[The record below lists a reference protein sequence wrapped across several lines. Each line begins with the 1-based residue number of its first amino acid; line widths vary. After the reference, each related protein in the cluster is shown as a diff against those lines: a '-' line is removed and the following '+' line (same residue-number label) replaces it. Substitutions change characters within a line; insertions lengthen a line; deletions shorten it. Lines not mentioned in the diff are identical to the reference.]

1 MRKLLAFLIVLGLLA
16 VAGDRLAEKL
26 TTDEAEQRLAAEGL
40 SSPTVDVRGFP
51 FLTQLLARRF
61 DDVHVS
67 AASVR
72 VGPGQAERV
81 SATARD
87 VAVPSGGQATAGR
100 LTARGTI
107 AYTEVLR
114 RVDRSGLRL
123 TDAGSGQVQLRR
135 RLAVLGLTY
144 DVVARGRVESRGNTL
159 VVTPTSVRL
168 AGGGSLDQRLSALIA
183 DRFSLR
189 YRIRGLPEGIRIDRV
204 RPAQDG
210 FVVDV
215 SGRDVRLATA
225 AASALR

>member
-1 MRKLLAFLIVLGLLA
+1 
-16 VAGDRLAEKL
+16 
-26 TTDEAEQRLAAEGL
+26 
-40 SSPTVDVRGFP
+40 
-51 FLTQLLARRF
+51 
-61 DDVHVS
+61 
-67 AASVR
+67 VR

-114 RVDRSGLRL
+114 RVNSGLRL

-183 DRFSLR
+183 DRFSLS
-189 YRIRGLPEGIRIDRV
+189 YRIRGLPEGIQIDRV

>member
-1 MRKLLAFLIVLGLLA
+1 MRKLLVFLIVLGLLA

-26 TTDEAEQRLAAEGL
+26 TTDEAEQRLTAEGL
-40 SSPTVDVRGFP
+40 SSPAVDVRGFP

-114 RVDRSGLRL
+114 RVNSGLRL

-183 DRFSLR
+183 DRFSLS
-189 YRIRGLPEGIRIDRV
+189 YRIRGLPEGIQIDRV

>member
-1 MRKLLAFLIVLGLLA
+1 
-16 VAGDRLAEKL
+16 
-26 TTDEAEQRLAAEGL
+26 
-40 SSPTVDVRGFP
+40 
-51 FLTQLLARRF
+51 
-61 DDVHVS
+61 
-67 AASVR
+67 
-72 VGPGQAERV
+72 
-81 SATARD
+81 
-87 VAVPSGGQATAGR
+87 
-100 LTARGTI
+100 
-107 AYTEVLR
+107 
-114 RVDRSGLRL
+114 VDRSGLRL